1 MKAVVRSLLNQ
12 EDQPKPSI
20 LSRNGMVEEIK
31 AKGEKIINIQSSINL
46 PRKDMPAIKREYAA
60 NRNIAQETKIIA

>member
-46 PRKDMPAIKREYAA
+46 PRKDMPAIKSA
-60 NRNIAQETKIIA
+60 